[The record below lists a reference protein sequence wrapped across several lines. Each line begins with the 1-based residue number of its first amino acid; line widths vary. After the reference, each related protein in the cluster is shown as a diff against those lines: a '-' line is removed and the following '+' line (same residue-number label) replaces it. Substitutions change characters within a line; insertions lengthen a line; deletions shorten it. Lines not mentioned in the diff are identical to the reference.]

1 MTTLAPSTRT
11 RRPLLLVCLVLIVIG
26 VVASGLAYAWRRPAG
41 DNAAAQ
47 TAGHDLSVYGPQ
59 ASGVIGF
66 SKVYTGTT
74 YRFAFP
80 VPRNKTDHP
89 VKLTGAS
96 IQTVPAGA
104 QILGYPVYSL
114 DEVGD
119 YLLNYDDSD
128 RVGVKDLQTVKDYA
142 KSGVTIQPRSDSKY
156 YVMVAV
162 KVVGPV
168 TQTLKGC
175 TFEYAVGARTFRQS
189 FPCEF
194 QLGGDSGS

>member
-1 MTTLAPSTRT
+1 MTTQAPSTRT
-11 RRPLLLVCLVLIVIG
+11 RRPLLLACLVLIIIG
-26 VVASGLAYAWRRPAG
+26 VVASGLAYAWRRPASH
-41 DNAAAQ
+41 A
-47 TAGHDLSVYGPQ
+47 TEAGHALSVYGPQ

-66 SKVYTGTT
+66 DKVHQGTT

-80 VPRNKTDHP
+80 VPRNKTDHAI
-89 VKLTGAS
+89 KLTGAS
-96 IQTVPAGA
+96 VQTVPAGA
-104 QILGYPVYSL
+104 QVIGYPIYSL

-128 RVGVKDLQTVKDYA
+128 QVGVKSLQTVKDYA
-142 KSGVTIQPRSDSKY
+142 QDGITISPRSDSRY
-156 YVMVAV
+156 FVMVAV

-175 TFEYAVGARTFRQS
+175 TFEYSVGASEYQQS

-194 QLGGDSGS
+194 QLGDSP

>member
-1 MTTLAPSTRT
+1 MET
-11 RRPLLLVCLVLIVIG
+11 
-26 VVASGLAYAWRRPAG
+26 
-41 DNAAAQ
+41 
-47 TAGHDLSVYGPQ
+47 GHDLSVYGPQ

-66 SKVYTGTT
+66 NKVRQGTT

-80 VPRNKTDHP
+80 VPRNKTNHP

-96 IQTVPAGA
+96 VQTVPAGA
-104 QILGYPVYSL
+104 QVIGYPIYSL

-128 RVGVKDLQTVKDYA
+128 QVGVKSLQTVKDYA
-142 KSGVTIQPRSDSKY
+142 KSGITIPPRSDSKY
-156 YVMVAV
+156 FVMVAV

-168 TQTLKGC
+168 IETLKGC
-175 TFEYAVGARTFRQS
+175 TFEYTVGASTYRQS

-194 QLGGDSGS
+194 QLGDEGRG

>member
-1 MTTLAPSTRT
+1 MTTQAPSTRT
-11 RRPLLLVCLVLIVIG
+11 RRPLLVACLVLIVVG
-26 VVASGLAYAWRRPAG
+26 LVASALAYAWRRPAS
-41 DNAAAQ
+41 DDAVQ
-47 TAGHDLSVYGPQ
+47 TGHDLSVYGPQ

-66 SKVYTGTT
+66 NKVHQGTT

-96 IQTVPAGA
+96 VQTVPAGA
-104 QILGYPVYSL
+104 QVLGYPIYSL

-142 KSGVTIQPRSDSKY
+142 KSGITIPPRSDSKY
-156 YVMVAV
+156 FVMVAV

-175 TFEYAVGARTFRQS
+175 TFDYTFGAGKYRQS

-194 QLGGDSGS
+194 QLGDSP

>member
-1 MTTLAPSTRT
+1 MR
-11 RRPLLLVCLVLIVIG
+11 
-26 VVASGLAYAWRRPAG
+26 
-41 DNAAAQ
+41 Q
-47 TAGHDLSVYGPQ
+47 
-59 ASGVIGF
+59 
-66 SKVYTGTT
+66 GTT

-80 VPRNKTDHP
+80 VPRNKTDHA

-96 IQTVPAGA
+96 VQTVPAGA
-104 QILGYPVYSL
+104 QVLGYPIYSQ

-128 RVGVKDLQTVKDYA
+128 RVGVKDLQAVKDYA
-142 KSGVTIQPRSDSKY
+142 KAGVIIPPRSDSKY
-156 YVMVAV
+156 FVMVAV

-175 TFEYAVGARTFRQS
+175 TLEYTVGADEYRQS

-194 QLGGDSGS
+194 QLGDDGS